1 MFNFELNLFLGWQV
15 EMYEALKSITSKGV
29 TISVNVGPSM
39 ETHGWIDLYIDDNT
53 GWGLE
58 VVRES
63 NKLLEH
69 LNRYNNK
76 YKPIVDKS
84 KKIINIDFVRQA
96 SSSKQKIDNNFATFD
111 SFKFSDKIEYFYICF
126 DPTYT
131 MYNIFYKTG
140 GQPKI
145 NETQVKIR
153 E

>member
-15 EMYEALKSITSKGV
+15 EMYEALKAITSKGV

-84 KKIINIDFVRQA
+84 KKIINIDFVSQA

-140 GQPKI
+140 GQPKY

>member
-1 MFNFELNLFLGWQV
+1 
-15 EMYEALKSITSKGV
+15 MYEALKSITSEDV

-39 ETHGWIDLYIDDNT
+39 EAHGWIDLYIDDNT

-84 KKIINIDFVRQA
+84 KKIINIDFVSQA

-140 GQPKI
+140 GQPKY